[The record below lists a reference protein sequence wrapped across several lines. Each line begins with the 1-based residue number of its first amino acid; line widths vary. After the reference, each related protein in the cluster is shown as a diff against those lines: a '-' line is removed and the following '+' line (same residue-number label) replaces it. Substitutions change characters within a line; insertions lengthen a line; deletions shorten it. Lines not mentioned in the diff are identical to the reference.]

1 MAEVIFNKLE
11 KVYSNGFKAVHGIDL
26 KIADGEFMVIV
37 GPSGC
42 AKSTTLRMLAGLETI
57 SGGEVRIGDKIVNN
71 LAPKSRGIAMVFQ
84 NYALYPH
91 MTVRENLAF
100 GLKLSKLPKAQID
113 RQVEEAAKI
122 LELEELL
129 DRLPRQLSGG
139 QAQRVAVG
147 RAIVKK
153 PDVFLFDEPLSN
165 LDAKLRAS
173 MRIRISDL
181 HKQLKKSGKPA
192 TTVYVTHD
200 QTEAM
205 TMGDRICV
213 MKLGHIMQVDT
224 PDNLYHQPKN
234 MFVAGFIGAP
244 EMNIRP
250 SQLVEHGGRLHLT
263 LGDQRLPLND
273 RLQSKVET
281 HKNQVDAAKAAFYP
295 HFDIKAFWGYNAL
308 SVGDLFKSSFQQIN
322 LLPGLYLP
330 IFDGGRL
337 NANLQSVRTASNIL
351 IKQYNQAVLDAVRDV
366 AISSSQLNDLNQQ
379 RALQQLKVT
388 AAQTTTDS
396 ARAHYQRGLLS
407 RYAAEEA
414 RRAVLA
420 QQLLLLDI
428 EAQRLSTDITLIKAL
443 GGGYRGQ

>member
-11 KVYSNGFKAVHGIDL
+11 KVYSNGFKAVHAIDL
-26 KIADGEFMVIV
+26 KIAEGEFMVIV

-71 LAPKSRGIAMVFQ
+71 LAPKERGIAMVFQ

-100 GLKLSKLPKAQID
+100 GLKLSKMPKAQIEA
-113 RQVEEAAKI
+113 QVNEAAKI
-122 LELEELL
+122 LELDELL

-224 PDNLYHQPKN
+224 PDNLYHKPKN

-244 EMNIRP
+244 EMNIRATR
-250 SQLVEHGGRLHLT
+250 LVDQNGRL
-263 LGDQRLPLND
+263 
-273 RLQSKVET
+273 
-281 HKNQVDAAKAAFYP
+281 
-295 HFDIKAFWGYNAL
+295 AL
-308 SVGDLFKSSFQQIN
+308 SIGSETMPLSETLHEKVVNHQAQDVFYGIRPEFVSVADEPFAEGSCSGELVRVENMGHEFFMYLKVADYELTARIPSDEAKPMIDKGLHRQVYFKFDMN
-322 LLPGLYLP
+322 KCH
-330 IFDGGRL
+330 IFDAKTEL
-337 NANLQSVRTASNIL
+337 N
-351 IKQYNQAVLDAVRDV
+351 
-366 AISSSQLNDLNQQ
+366 IS
-379 RALQQLKVT
+379 
-388 AAQTTTDS
+388 
-396 ARAHYQRGLLS
+396 
-407 RYAAEEA
+407 
-414 RRAVLA
+414 
-420 QQLLLLDI
+420 I
-428 EAQRLSTDITLIKAL
+428 
-443 GGGYRGQ
+443 

>member
-1 MAEVIFNKLE
+1 MAKVVFNKLE

-26 KIADGEFMVIV
+26 TIKDGEFMVIV

-57 SGGEVRIGDKIVNN
+57 SGGEVRIGERIVNN
-71 LAPKSRGIAMVFQ
+71 LVPKDHDIAMVFQ

-100 GLKLSKLPKAQID
+100 GLKLAKLPKEKID
-113 RQVEEAAKI
+113 EQVNEAAKI
-122 LELEELL
+122 LELEDLM

-181 HKQLKKSGKPA
+181 HKQLKKSGKPS
-192 TTVYVTHD
+192 TSGYVIHD

-224 PDNLYHQPKN
+224 PDNLYHYPKN

-244 EMNIRP
+244 EMNIKP
-250 SQLVEHGGRLHLT
+250 SKLVERDGQVELVVGNSTLALNASQQDNVRAYLGQYVFFSVRPEYVNVSLTPFTDSHSQGELIRLENMGREFFMYLKVDNFELT
-263 LGDQRLPLND
+263 CRMLSDQRSG
-273 RLQSKVET
+273 QS
-281 HKNQVDAAKAAFYP
+281 D
-295 HFDIKAFWGYNAL
+295 
-308 SVGDLFKSSFQQIN
+308 
-322 LLPGLYLP
+322 
-330 IFDGGRL
+330 
-337 NANLQSVRTASNIL
+337 
-351 IKQYNQAVLDAVRDV
+351 
-366 AISSSQLNDLNQQ
+366 
-379 RALQQLKVT
+379 
-388 AAQTTTDS
+388 
-396 ARAHYQRGLLS
+396 
-407 RYAAEEA
+407 
-414 RRAVLA
+414 
-420 QQLLLLDI
+420 
-428 EAQRLSTDITLIKAL
+428 
-443 GGGYRGQ
+443 YR

>member
-57 SGGEVRIGDKIVNN
+57 SGGEVRIGEKIVNN

-100 GLKLSKLPKAQID
+100 GLKLSKMPKDEITK
-113 RQVEEAAKI
+113 QVDEAAKI
-122 LELEELL
+122 LELEELM

-224 PDNLYHQPKN
+224 PDNLYHFPKN

-244 EMNIRP
+244 EMNIKPAKIVRKDDQLHITVGHDTLALNARQQEKVVDYEGKEVFFGVRP
-250 SQLVEHGGRLHLT
+250 EFVSVADQPFADDYGSGDLVR
-263 LGDQRLPLND
+263 
-273 RLQSKVET
+273 VENMG
-281 HKNQVDAAKAAFYP
+281 HEFFVYLK
-295 HFDIKAFWGYNAL
+295 
-308 SVGDLFKSSFQQIN
+308 VGDYELTARIPSDEAKPLIEKGLHRKVYFK
-322 LLPGLYLP
+322 
-330 IFDGGRL
+330 FDM
-337 NANLQSVRTASNIL
+337 NKCHVFDAKTEQNISL
-351 IKQYNQAVLDAVRDV
+351 
-366 AISSSQLNDLNQQ
+366 
-379 RALQQLKVT
+379 
-388 AAQTTTDS
+388 
-396 ARAHYQRGLLS
+396 
-407 RYAAEEA
+407 
-414 RRAVLA
+414 
-420 QQLLLLDI
+420 
-428 EAQRLSTDITLIKAL
+428 
-443 GGGYRGQ
+443 

>member
-1 MAEVIFNKLE
+1 MAEVIFNKLQ
-11 KVYSNGFKAVHGIDL
+11 KVYSNGFQAVHGIDL
-26 KIADGEFMVIV
+26 AIADGEFMVIV

-57 SGGEVRIGDKIVNN
+57 SGGEVRIGERVVNN

-100 GLKLSKLPKAQID
+100 GLKLSKMPKEQITAQ
-113 RQVEEAAKI
+113 VNEAAKI
-122 LELEELL
+122 LELDELM

-224 PDNLYHQPKN
+224 PDNLYHFPKN

-250 SQLVEHGGRLHLT
+250 SKLIEKEGRL
-263 LGDQRLPLND
+263 Q
-273 RLQSKVET
+273 
-281 HKNQVDAAKAAFYP
+281 
-295 HFDIKAFWGYNAL
+295 I
-308 SVGDLFKSSFQQIN
+308 SVGKDTLALNARQQERCAAYKDRDVFFGIRPEFISVSDEPFAESHCSGEMVRVENMGHEFFVYLKVDDFEMTCRIPSDVAKPMIQKGLHRKVYFKFDMEKCH
-322 LLPGLYLP
+322 
-330 IFDGGRL
+330 IFD
-337 NANLQSVRTASNIL
+337 AKTEQNISL
-351 IKQYNQAVLDAVRDV
+351 
-366 AISSSQLNDLNQQ
+366 
-379 RALQQLKVT
+379 
-388 AAQTTTDS
+388 
-396 ARAHYQRGLLS
+396 
-407 RYAAEEA
+407 
-414 RRAVLA
+414 
-420 QQLLLLDI
+420 
-428 EAQRLSTDITLIKAL
+428 
-443 GGGYRGQ
+443 

>member
-11 KVYSNGFKAVHGIDL
+11 KVYSNGFKAVHAIDL
-26 KIADGEFMVIV
+26 KIAEGEFMVIV

-57 SGGEVRIGDKIVNN
+57 SGGEVRIGNKIVNN
-71 LAPKSRGIAMVFQ
+71 LAPKERGIAMVFQ

-100 GLKLSKLPKAQID
+100 GLKLSKLPKDQIES
-113 RQVEEAAKI
+113 QVNEAAKI

-224 PDNLYHQPKN
+224 PDNLYHKPKN

-244 EMNIRP
+244 EMNIRK
-250 SQLVEHGGRLHLT
+250 SVLVEKAGQLHIAI
-263 LGDQRLPLND
+263 GDETMPLNAEK
-273 RLQSKVET
+273 QEKVAAYAGEEIFYGVRPEFVSLSDEPFPNGGCRGEMVRVENMGHEFFVYLKVADYELT
-281 HKNQVDAAKAAFYP
+281 ARIPSDEAKPMIDKGLHRQVYFTFEMNKC
-295 HFDIKAFWGYNAL
+295 H
-308 SVGDLFKSSFQQIN
+308 
-322 LLPGLYLP
+322 
-330 IFDGGRL
+330 IFD
-337 NANLQSVRTASNIL
+337 AKTEQNLSL
-351 IKQYNQAVLDAVRDV
+351 
-366 AISSSQLNDLNQQ
+366 
-379 RALQQLKVT
+379 
-388 AAQTTTDS
+388 
-396 ARAHYQRGLLS
+396 
-407 RYAAEEA
+407 
-414 RRAVLA
+414 
-420 QQLLLLDI
+420 
-428 EAQRLSTDITLIKAL
+428 
-443 GGGYRGQ
+443 

>member
-1 MAEVIFNKLE
+1 
-11 KVYSNGFKAVHGIDL
+11 
-26 KIADGEFMVIV
+26 
-37 GPSGC
+37 
-42 AKSTTLRMLAGLETI
+42 
-57 SGGEVRIGDKIVNN
+57 
-71 LAPKSRGIAMVFQ
+71 
-84 NYALYPH
+84 

-100 GLKLSKLPKAQID
+100 GLKLSKLPKDQIEAQ
-113 RQVEEAAKI
+113 VNEAAKI

-213 MKLGHIMQVDT
+213 MKLGHIMQGY
-224 PDNLYHQPKN
+224 PGQPLHKPKN

-250 SQLVEHGGRLHLT
+250 SKLVEQEGRLHLT
-263 LGDQRLPLND
+263 
-273 RLQSKVET
+273 
-281 HKNQVDAAKAAFYP
+281 
-295 HFDIKAFWGYNAL
+295 
-308 SVGDLFKSSFQQIN
+308 VGDEPAAQRQMQRKSSARKKAGV
-322 LLPGLYLP
+322 LRRPPGVCL
-330 IFDGGRL
+330 
-337 NANLQSVRTASNIL
+337 
-351 IKQYNQAVLDAVRDV
+351 
-366 AISSSQLNDLNQQ
+366 
-379 RALQQLKVT
+379 AL
-388 AAQTTTDS
+388 
-396 ARAHYQRGLLS
+396 R
-407 RYAAEEA
+407 
-414 RRAVLA
+414 
-420 QQLLLLDI
+420 
-428 EAQRLSTDITLIKAL
+428 
-443 GGGYRGQ
+443 

>member
-26 KIADGEFMVIV
+26 KIAEGEFMVIV

-57 SGGEVRIGDKIVNN
+57 SGGEIRIGDKVVNN
-71 LAPKSRGIAMVFQ
+71 LAPKARGIAMVFQ

-100 GLKLSKLPKAQID
+100 GLKLSKMPKEQIAAQ
-113 RQVEEAAKI
+113 VNEAAKI

-181 HKQLKKSGKPA
+181 HKQLKQSGKPA

-224 PDNLYHQPKN
+224 PDNLYHYPHN

-244 EMNIRP
+244 EMNIKPAKILKKADGLHVTVGHDTLPLSAQQQRKVVGHIDKDVFFGIRP
-250 SQLVEHGGRLHLT
+250 EYVAVSVRPFAEGGGRGT
-263 LGDQRLPLND
+263 LIRAENMGH
-273 RLQSKVET
+273 E
-281 HKNQVDAAKAAFYP
+281 F
-295 HFDIKAFWGYNAL
+295 F
-308 SVGDLFKSSFQQIN
+308 
-322 LLPGLYLP
+322 LYLQVGEFEMTARIP
-330 IFDGGRL
+330 SDDAKEILDAGLHRPVWFCFDMEKCHIFDAQSEL
-337 NANLQSVRTASNIL
+337 N
-351 IKQYNQAVLDAVRDV
+351 
-366 AISSSQLNDLNQQ
+366 ISL
-379 RALQQLKVT
+379 
-388 AAQTTTDS
+388 
-396 ARAHYQRGLLS
+396 
-407 RYAAEEA
+407 
-414 RRAVLA
+414 
-420 QQLLLLDI
+420 
-428 EAQRLSTDITLIKAL
+428 
-443 GGGYRGQ
+443 

>member
-200 QTEAM
+200 QTEAL
-205 TMGDRICV
+205 TLADKIGI
-213 MKLGHIMQVDT
+213 MKDGSLIAHGETHE
-224 PDNLYHQPKN
+224 LYHYPPNRFSAEFLGRANILQATALKDS
-234 MFVAGFIGAP
+234 P
-244 EMNIRP
+244 EPGLVSVSCGGSLINAFSRGGLHGNNKLLCIRP
-250 SQLVEHGGRLHLT
+250 QHMSLAPRSAT
-263 LGDQRLPLND
+263 SN
-273 RLQSKVET
+273 
-281 HKNQVDAAKAAFYP
+281 
-295 HFDIKAFWGYNAL
+295 
-308 SVGDLFKSSFQQIN
+308 
-322 LLPGLYLP
+322 
-330 IFDGGRL
+330 RL
-337 NANLQSVRTASNIL
+337 NATLTSVHWQGDLTHLLCDVAGEAVRIVMTQVNPLPRAGDKL
-351 IKQYNQAVLDAVRDV
+351 ALYFEPGDAVL
-366 AISSSQLNDLNQQ
+366 
-379 RALQQLKVT
+379 
-388 AAQTTTDS
+388 
-396 ARAHYQRGLLS
+396 
-407 RYAAEEA
+407 
-414 RRAVLA
+414 
-420 QQLLLLDI
+420 I
-428 EAQRLSTDITLIKAL
+428 EVQ
-443 GGGYRGQ
+443 

>member
-57 SGGEVRIGDKIVNN
+57 SGGEVRIGEKIVNN
-71 LAPKSRGIAMVFQ
+71 LAPKERGIAMVFQ

-100 GLKLSKLPKAQID
+100 GLKLSKMPKDQID
-113 RQVEEAAKI
+113 RYVDEAAKI

-129 DRLPRQLSGG
+129 ERLPRQLSGG

-181 HKQLKKSGKPA
+181 HKQLKSSGKPA

-224 PDNLYHQPKN
+224 PDNLYHYPKN

-244 EMNIRP
+244 EMNIKP
-250 SQLVEHGGRLHLT
+250 GKLIDKAGRLHIT
-263 LGDQRLPLND
+263 IGDESLPLNA
-273 RLQSKVET
+273 RQQEKVAAYQNQSVFFGVRPEFVSLSDEPFVEGGCT
-281 HKNQVDAAKAAFYP
+281 GEMVRTENMGHEFFVYLK
-295 HFDIKAFWGYNAL
+295 
-308 SVGDLFKSSFQQIN
+308 VGDYELTARVPSDEAKPMIEK
-322 LLPGLYLP
+322 GLNRKVWFNFDMDKCH
-330 IFDGGRL
+330 IFD
-337 NANLQSVRTASNIL
+337 AKTEQNISL
-351 IKQYNQAVLDAVRDV
+351 
-366 AISSSQLNDLNQQ
+366 
-379 RALQQLKVT
+379 
-388 AAQTTTDS
+388 
-396 ARAHYQRGLLS
+396 
-407 RYAAEEA
+407 
-414 RRAVLA
+414 
-420 QQLLLLDI
+420 
-428 EAQRLSTDITLIKAL
+428 
-443 GGGYRGQ
+443 

>member
-165 LDAKLRAS
+165 LDARLRLQT
-173 MRIRISDL
+173 REEIRKIQRAT
-181 HKQLKKSGKPA
+181 KI
-192 TTVYVTHD
+192 TTVFVTHD
-200 QTEAM
+200 QEEAM
-205 TMGDRICV
+205 SISDMIVV
-213 MKLGHIMQVDT
+213 MKDGVVQQIGKPQNVYDS
-224 PDNLYHQPKN
+224 PVNL
-234 MFVAGFIGAP
+234 FVAKFLGTPPINVFEGQIRGGSLYIGENAVLLTPGISDQPVSVGIRPEGFIPDEKGALCCQLGGMEVMGRDISVVSTHASSVNP
-244 EMNIRP
+244 VIR
-250 SQLVEHGGRLHLT
+250 SIISSDTQIRL
-263 LGDQRLPLND
+263 
-273 RLQSKVET
+273 
-281 HKNQVDAAKAAFYP
+281 DAKTVRFS
-295 HFDIKAFWGYNAL
+295 IKPNKIF
-308 SVGDLFKSSFQQIN
+308 LFRHDTGERIN
-322 LLPGLYLP
+322 L
-330 IFDGGRL
+330 
-337 NANLQSVRTASNIL
+337 
-351 IKQYNQAVLDAVRDV
+351 
-366 AISSSQLNDLNQQ
+366 
-379 RALQQLKVT
+379 
-388 AAQTTTDS
+388 
-396 ARAHYQRGLLS
+396 
-407 RYAAEEA
+407 
-414 RRAVLA
+414 
-420 QQLLLLDI
+420 
-428 EAQRLSTDITLIKAL
+428 
-443 GGGYRGQ
+443 

>member
-57 SGGEVRIGDKIVNN
+57 SGGEVRIGEKIVNN

-100 GLKLSKLPKAQID
+100 GLKLSKLPKDEIAK
-113 RQVEEAAKI
+113 QVDEAAKI
-122 LELEELL
+122 LELEELM

-224 PDNLYHQPKN
+224 PDNLYHFPKN

-244 EMNIRP
+244 EMNIKPAKIVQKDDGLHITVGHETLALNTRQQEKVAAYAGQDVFFGVRP
-250 SQLVEHGGRLHLT
+250 EYV
-263 LGDQRLPLND
+263 
-273 RLQSKVET
+273 
-281 HKNQVDAAKAAFYP
+281 
-295 HFDIKAFWGYNAL
+295 
-308 SVGDLFKSSFQQIN
+308 SVADEPYSDDCGSGDLVRVENMGHEFFMYLKVGEYELTARIPSDEAKPMIAKGLHRKVYFKFDMDKCH
-322 LLPGLYLP
+322 
-330 IFDGGRL
+330 IFD
-337 NANLQSVRTASNIL
+337 AKTEQNISL
-351 IKQYNQAVLDAVRDV
+351 
-366 AISSSQLNDLNQQ
+366 
-379 RALQQLKVT
+379 
-388 AAQTTTDS
+388 
-396 ARAHYQRGLLS
+396 
-407 RYAAEEA
+407 
-414 RRAVLA
+414 
-420 QQLLLLDI
+420 
-428 EAQRLSTDITLIKAL
+428 
-443 GGGYRGQ
+443 

>member
-26 KIADGEFMVIV
+26 KIAEGEFMVIV

-57 SGGEVRIGDKIVNN
+57 SGGEVRIGEKIVNN
-71 LAPKSRGIAMVFQ
+71 LAPKERGIAMVFQ

-100 GLKLSKLPKAQID
+100 GLKLSKMPKAQID
-113 RQVEEAAKI
+113 AQVNEAAKI

-129 DRLPRQLSGG
+129 ERLPRQLSGG

-224 PDNLYHQPKN
+224 PDNLYHYPQN

-244 EMNIRP
+244 EMNIK
-250 SQLVEHGGRLHLT
+250 SALVVKKADGLHIT
-263 LGDQRLPLND
+263 VGHDTLPLSAQQ
-273 RLQSKVET
+273 QSKLAQYVDKEVYFGIRPEYVSVSTQPFAEGCGKGTLFRVENMG
-281 HKNQVDAAKAAFYP
+281 HEFFLYMQVGE
-295 HFDIKAFWGYNAL
+295 HEL
-308 SVGDLFKSSFQQIN
+308 
-322 LLPGLYLP
+322 
-330 IFDGGRL
+330 
-337 NANLQSVRTASNIL
+337 TARMPS
-351 IKQYNQAVLDAVRDV
+351 
-366 AISSSQLNDLNQQ
+366 
-379 RALQQLKVT
+379 
-388 AAQTTTDS
+388 DS
-396 ARAHYQRGLLS
+396 AKSILEAGLNSPVWFRFDMTKCHLFD
-407 RYAAEEA
+407 
-414 RRAVLA
+414 A
-420 QQLLLLDI
+420 QSEQNI
-428 EAQRLSTDITLIKAL
+428 AL
-443 GGGYRGQ
+443 

>member
-57 SGGEVRIGDKIVNN
+57 SGGEIRIGEKVVNN

-100 GLKLSKLPKAQID
+100 GLKLSKLPKEQINAHVD
-113 RQVEEAAKI
+113 EAAKI
-122 LELEELL
+122 LELEDLL

-224 PDNLYHQPKN
+224 PDNLYHYPKN

-244 EMNIRP
+244 EMNIKP
-250 SQLVEHGGRLHLT
+250 SKLLV
-263 LGDQRLPLND
+263 QND
-273 RLQSKVET
+273 RLHIRVGEDLLELNDTQQKKLAS
-281 HKNQVDAAKAAFYP
+281 HKNQDVFFGIRPEFVSIADEP
-295 HFDIKAFWGYNAL
+295 FDGSHTTGQMVRVENMGHEFFVYLK
-308 SVGDLFKSSFQQIN
+308 VGDFELTARIPSDEAKPIIEKGLHRQVYFKFDMN
-322 LLPGLYLP
+322 KCH
-330 IFDGGRL
+330 IFD
-337 NANLQSVRTASNIL
+337 AKTEQNLSL
-351 IKQYNQAVLDAVRDV
+351 
-366 AISSSQLNDLNQQ
+366 
-379 RALQQLKVT
+379 
-388 AAQTTTDS
+388 
-396 ARAHYQRGLLS
+396 
-407 RYAAEEA
+407 
-414 RRAVLA
+414 
-420 QQLLLLDI
+420 
-428 EAQRLSTDITLIKAL
+428 
-443 GGGYRGQ
+443 

>member
-26 KIADGEFMVIV
+26 NIADGEFMVIV

-57 SGGEVRIGDKIVNN
+57 SGGEVRIGEKLVNN
-71 LAPKSRGIAMVFQ
+71 LAPKERGIAMVFQ

-100 GLKLSKLPKAQID
+100 GLKLSKLPKDQIN
-113 RQVEEAAKI
+113 RQVDEAAKI

-224 PDNLYHQPKN
+224 PDNLYHYPKN

-244 EMNIRP
+244 EMNIKP
-250 SQLVEHGGRLHLT
+250 GKLVEEAGQLLICI
-263 LGDQRLPLND
+263 GDD
-273 RLQSKVET
+273 RLVLTPRQQDKVAAYAGQ
-281 HKNQVDAAKAAFYP
+281 QVCFGIRPEYISISDTPYAEP
-295 HFDIKAFWGYNAL
+295 CGTGEL
-308 SVGDLFKSSFQQIN
+308 
-322 LLPGLYLP
+322 
-330 IFDGGRL
+330 
-337 NANLQSVRTASNIL
+337 VRVENMGHEFFV
-351 IKQYNQAVLDAVRDV
+351 Y
-366 AISSSQLNDLNQQ
+366 
-379 RALQQLKVT
+379 LKVADFEMT
-388 AAQTTTDS
+388 CRIPSDEAKPMIDK
-396 ARAHYQRGLLS
+396 GLHRKVYFQFDMNKCHLFDAKTEQNLS
-407 RYAAEEA
+407 
-414 RRAVLA
+414 L
-420 QQLLLLDI
+420 
-428 EAQRLSTDITLIKAL
+428 
-443 GGGYRGQ
+443 